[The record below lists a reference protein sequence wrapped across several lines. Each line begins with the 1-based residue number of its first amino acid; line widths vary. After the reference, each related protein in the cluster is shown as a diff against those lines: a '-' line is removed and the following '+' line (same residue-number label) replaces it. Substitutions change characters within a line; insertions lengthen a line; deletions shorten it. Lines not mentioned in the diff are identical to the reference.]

1 MRCMSTGMGSDAS
14 AFRCM
19 TMPTGFCSLTALCA
33 AWIARGRLSE
43 TGNTMPGKRTMPRT
57 GTMMSA
63 SGGSVGA
70 APGASCGAVAASVSA
85 IARLRLLQRYQEA
98 AVGGG
103 SMDGAVAS
111 RGEGNAALEATLR
124 QLQAV
129 DDRGLHL
136 GRIGANPRNDQLPSV
151 DQRLDLARV
160 DAGQGDEHEHGA
172 VCLEDIRR
180 RLPCDAGSRA
190 GRPEELLVHALRA
203 SQRLEGFGPHPIA
216 REIRLHRFT

>member
-1 MRCMSTGMGSDAS
+1 MSTGIGSDAS

-19 TMPTGFCSLTALCA
+19 TMPIGFCSLTALCA

-43 TGNTMPGKRTMPRT
+43 TGNTMVGKRTMPRT

-63 SGGSVGA
+63 SGGSGGVGA
-70 APGASCGAVAASVSA
+70 APEVACGAVAASASA
-85 IARLRLLQRYQEA
+85 IARLRLLQRDQEA

-103 SMDGAVAS
+103 SMNGVVAA
-111 RGEGNAALEATLR
+111 RRKGNAALEAALR
-124 QLQAV
+124 QLKAV

-136 GRIGANPRNDQLPSV
+136 GRIGANPRNDQLPAV
-151 DQRLDLARV
+151 DQRLDLAGV

-172 VCLEDIRR
+172 VGLEDIRR